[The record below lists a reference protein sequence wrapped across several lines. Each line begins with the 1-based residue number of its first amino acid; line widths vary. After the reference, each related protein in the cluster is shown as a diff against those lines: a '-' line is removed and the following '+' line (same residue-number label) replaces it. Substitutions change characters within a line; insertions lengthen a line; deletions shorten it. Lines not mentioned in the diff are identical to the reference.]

1 MKVWLESPKDPGP
14 GKMPRIPGLPVLA
27 FTNMSTFRIYQNE
40 TLWFKGYKTSI
51 LKYLQ
56 DHGLKTITVLDQ
68 PYGSGAVG
76 GFPKQLHVLVAHEA
90 EDLSK
95 MVVKTIQGAAL
106 GVAGGVNAM
115 VSTMGTIVDA
125 AGLLMKGATAGS
137 DRIRS
142 TNRVARRVDRTFSDR
157 VLVEITPNMPPM
169 LNKFDNPRVKIDSEQ
184 VTLQT
189 IAGHVNTL
197 LGAL

>member
-1 MKVWLESPKDPGP
+1 MKLWLESPKDPGA
-14 GKMPRIPGLPVLA
+14 GKLPRIPGLPVLA
-27 FTNMSTFRIYQNE
+27 FSNMSTFRIYQNE

-56 DHGLKTITVLDQ
+56 DHGLKTVTVMDQ

-76 GFPKQLHVLVAHEA
+76 GFPKQLWVLVAHEA
-90 EDLSK
+90 GDPAQMIIKS
-95 MVVKTIQGAAL
+95 IQGAAL
-106 GVAGGVNAM
+106 SFAGGVNTM

-125 AGLLMKGATAGS
+125 AGLAMKGAGIGS

-142 TNRVARRVDRTFSDR
+142 TNRVARRVDRTFSER
-157 VLVEITPNMPPM
+157 VLVEITPHMPPM

-189 IAGHVNTL
+189 IAGHVSTL